1 MYGKRTCHLNGYF
14 WLAEH
19 YCAVRNASM
28 TMEKDK
34 CVCFIDGDFKTFHLL
49 NINLPCISKVCV

>member
-1 MYGKRTCHLNGYF
+1 MGKNLPPEWVFFAGRTLYR
-14 WLAEH
+14 
-19 YCAVRNASM
+19 AVRIASM

-34 CVCFIDGDFKTFHLL
+34 CVCFIDGDFITFHLS